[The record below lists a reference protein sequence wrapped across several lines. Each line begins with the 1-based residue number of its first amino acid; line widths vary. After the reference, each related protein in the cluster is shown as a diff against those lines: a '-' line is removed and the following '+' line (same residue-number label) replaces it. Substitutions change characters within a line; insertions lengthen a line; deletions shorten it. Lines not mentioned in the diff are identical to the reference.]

1 MSVNPILAALSQQQQ
16 TPNQSMSSK
25 PQVTIP
31 QGNTV
36 DRTQQA
42 IQNAQAMMQQFKMA
56 GNPMQML
63 AQNPNYQRAMQRI
76 QAATNPRQAF
86 YNRAREL
93 GVDPEEFIRQIQGG
107 M

>member
-16 TPNQSMSSK
+16 MPNQSMSSQ
-25 PQVTIP
+25 PQTAIP

-56 GNPMQML
+56 SNPMQML
-63 AQNPNYQRAMQRI
+63 AQNPSYQRAVQRI
-76 QAATNPRQAF
+76 KTATNPQQAF

-93 GVDPEEFIRQIQGG
+93 GVDPDQFIKQLKGG